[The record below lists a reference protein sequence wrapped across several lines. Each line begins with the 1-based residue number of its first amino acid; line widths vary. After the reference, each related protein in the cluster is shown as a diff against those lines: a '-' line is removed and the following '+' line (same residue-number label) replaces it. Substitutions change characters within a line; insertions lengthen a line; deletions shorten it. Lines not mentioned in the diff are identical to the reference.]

1 MGFHSFV
8 GQAFTNQIPCMKVE
22 EFHWKTVDGLKLY
35 GKYWAPEN
43 SIKGVVCLVHGMG
56 EHVNRYEHVGQLLTE
71 NGYAL
76 IGFDQRGHG
85 RSEGKR
91 GHTPSYEHLLNSVDD
106 LLSKAGEFFPEIPQV
121 LYGHSMGGGLV
132 VNYVLE
138 WQPNL
143 AGVIVSSPWLKLAF
157 EPPAFEVTLG
167 KMMVKIFPA
176 FTQSTKL
183 DTSAISRDAAEVK
196 KYEDDPLIHD
206 KISAMFFLEAYHNGL
221 EAAKRGNEIHLPML
235 LYHGTADKLTS
246 HEASTSFAKDVEG
259 DITFKLFNGAY
270 HETHNDLIKDELFEL
285 MISWLDEHV
294 IDLEV

>member
-1 MGFHSFV
+1 
-8 GQAFTNQIPCMKVE
+8 MKVE

-56 EHVNRYEHVGQLLTE
+56 EHVDRYEHVGEKLTD

-132 VNYVLE
+132 LNYIIE
-138 WQPNL
+138 WQPQI
-143 AGVIVSSPWLKLAF
+143 AGAIVSSPWLKLAF
-157 EPPAFEVTLG
+157 DPPAIQVQLG
-167 KMMVKIFPA
+167 KLVNKVFPA
-176 FTQSTKL
+176 FTQSSKL
-183 DTSAISRDAAEVK
+183 DTKSISRDPAEVK
-196 KYEDDPLIHD
+196 RYEDDPLVHD
-206 KISAMFFLEAYHNGL
+206 KISTSFFLEAYQMGL
-221 EAAKRGNEIHLPML
+221 FALENPAEIHLPLL
-235 LYHGTADKLTS
+235 LYHGTGDMLTS
-246 HEASTSFAKDVEG
+246 HEASKQFAAGVQG
-259 DITFKLFNGAY
+259 DLTFKLFDGAY
-270 HETHNDLIKDELFEL
+270 HETHNDFVKDELFEM
-285 MISWLDEHV
+285 MIQWLDEHV